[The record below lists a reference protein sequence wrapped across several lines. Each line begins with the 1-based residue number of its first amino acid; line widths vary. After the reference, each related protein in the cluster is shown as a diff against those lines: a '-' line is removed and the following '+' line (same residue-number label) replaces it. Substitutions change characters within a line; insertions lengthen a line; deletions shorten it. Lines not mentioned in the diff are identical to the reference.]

1 MDGLASWS
9 RKAEAVQVHTP
20 LTEIHNCKPNK
31 FSEMN
36 TSDITRIISTVSAAI
51 LLAVPAYVA
60 AAHDDAQWKEI
71 DGISV
76 PVPPA
81 EHPRLYVRSSD
92 IPALKEKLEDSRVK
106 AIIRKMEKLSVPRTA
121 EEEAAA
127 KDRGFRY
134 YFAMRGITS
143 EVQLQAL
150 DYLVNGDREQA
161 RKAITSFLDTLKNTN
176 FGTQKDLSRASGVM
190 LMCGAMI
197 YDWCYDQM
205 KESEKKEYIESF
217 IRIAGT
223 MECGYPP
230 KDTEPIAGHSS
241 EWMILRDML
250 SAGIA
255 IYDEYPDMYN
265 YVITMMFRDYIPAR
279 NFIYS
284 GHSYHQGTS
293 YANVRFSND
302 LISLWIL
309 DRMGA
314 GSVYS
319 PSQQFVL
326 YDFIYRRRPD
336 GQVLPA
342 GDENPGRKS
351 PASYSLPAMFA
362 SSYYNDGYLAYE
374 FERTR
379 KVENHCLMLEILWRD
394 FDLEPLSPET
404 LPLTRYSGTPFG
416 WMIARTGWDENSVIA
431 EMKVNEN
438 YVGNHQHL
446 DAGSFQIYYKGPL
459 AIDSGTY
466 QGTSGGYNSPH
477 NKNYFKRTVAH
488 NSLLVYDPEEKF
500 ACWNYGGGDK
510 TEFAANDGG
519 QRMPG
524 DRWDTC
530 RSFEDLVGD
539 SYTVGETLAE
549 DFGPDS
555 QTPDYSYLKG
565 DITDA
570 YSDKVKEMKRSF
582 VFLNLG
588 DNDKRIPAALVVFD
602 RTVSSDPGFRKSWLL
617 HSIEEPSIEGCTF
630 TVDRTLDGDSGR
642 LHDTVLLPESDNV
655 SVTKIGGPGKEFY
668 VNGVNYPNEPR
679 NPDPSNERGAWRV
692 EVSPVKPSEE
702 DTFLN
707 VIQITDNG
715 NDNLYNVR
723 ILEAEH
729 IAGGKTVAVRTHNGT
744 KLFTGS
750 ERWTSGSPAAG
761 VMIADRIV
769 MFSRDSSPLGC
780 SFSLEIEDTA
790 DCRTGEY
797 RILVTDLLPGT
808 WQILKDGKMF
818 IPAYQVKEGEGTMY
832 FTGGSG
838 TYVFRR

>member
-1 MDGLASWS
+1 M
-9 RKAEAVQVHTP
+9 KHT
-20 LTEIHNCKPNK
+20 I
-31 FSEMN
+31 
-36 TSDITRIISTVSAAI
+36 I
-51 LLAVPAYVA
+51 LLISVLFSITASAHPACRMSPAAVT
-60 AAHDDAQWKEI
+60 DDVQWKEI

-76 PVPPA
+76 PVPPSV
-81 EHPRLYVRSSD
+81 HPRLYVRSGD
-92 IPALKEKLEDSRVK
+92 IPELRERLKRPEVRE
-106 AIIRKMEKLSVPRTA
+106 IIRKMEKLSEPRTR
-121 EEEAAA
+121 EEEAET

-150 DYLVNGDREQA
+150 DYLVNGDRKMA
-161 RKAITSFLDTLKNTN
+161 RKAITSFLDTLQRTN
-176 FGTQKDLSRASGVM
+176 FGTKQDLSRASGVM

-205 KESEKKEYIESF
+205 TEKEKSAYIESF
-217 IRIAGT
+217 VRIAGT

-265 YVITMMFRDYIPAR
+265 HVITMLFKDYIPAR

-284 GHSYHQGTS
+284 GHNYHQGTS

-342 GDENPGRKS
+342 GDENPGRRS

-374 FERTR
+374 FERTK
-379 KVENHCLMLEILWRD
+379 KVENHCLMFEILWRD
-394 FDLEPLSPET
+394 FDLKPLSPDT

-416 WMIARTGWDENSVIA
+416 WMTARTGWDENSVIA

-438 YVGNHQHL
+438 FVGNHQHL
-446 DAGSFQIYYKGPL
+446 DAGSFQIYYRGPL

-466 QGTSGGYNSPH
+466 QGSSGGYNSPH
-477 NKNYFKRTVAH
+477 NKNYFKRTIAH
-488 NSLLVYDPEEKF
+488 NSLLVYDPDEKF
-500 ACWNYGGGDK
+500 ECWNYGGGDK
-510 TEFAANDGG
+510 TEYAANDGG

-530 RSFEDLVGD
+530 RSFEDLLGE
-539 SYTVGETLAE
+539 SYTVGKALAH
-549 DFGPDS
+549 DFGPDRNV
-555 QTPDYSYLKG
+555 PEYSYLKG

-570 YSDKVKEMKRSF
+570 YSDKVREVKRSF
-582 VFLNLG
+582 VFINLN
-588 DNDKRIPAALVVFD
+588 DTADSSARIPATLIVFD
-602 RTVSSDPGFRKSWLL
+602 KVVSSDPGFRKYWLL
-617 HSIEEPSIEGCTF
+617 HSIEEPVIENNTF
-630 TVDRTLDGDSGR
+630 TVDRTLNGDSGR
-642 LHDTVLLPESDNV
+642 LHDTVLLPEPGNAEISKV
-655 SVTKIGGPGKEFY
+655 GGPGKDFY
-668 VNGVNYPNEPR
+668 VFGTNYPNEPR
-679 NPDPSNERGAWRV
+679 RKDPANEKGAWRI
-692 EVSPVKPSEE
+692 ELCPAAPSEE
-702 DTFLN
+702 DIFLN
-707 VIQITDNG
+707 VIQITDNS
-715 NDNLYNVR
+715 NDNVYPAAMIDAR
-723 ILEAEH
+723 H
-729 IAGGKTVAVRTHNGT
+729 IAGGRTDMAMTCSGT
-744 KLFTGS
+744 SLYTGS
-750 ERWTSGSPAAG
+750 GEWTCGSPATG
-761 VMIADRIV
+761 VMIADRAV
-769 MFSRDSSPLGC
+769 FFSRDSSPIGC
-780 SFSLEIEDTA
+780 SFSIDIPDPDYGQVPVRKEGRDG
-790 DCRTGEY
+790 CC
-797 RILVTDLLPGT
+797 RILMTDLLPGT
-808 WQILKDGKMF
+808 WQVLLDGNIF
-818 IPAYQVKEGEGTMY
+818 IPAYDVDENEGTLY
-832 FTGGSG
+832 FTGPSG
-838 TYVFRR
+838 TYEFRR